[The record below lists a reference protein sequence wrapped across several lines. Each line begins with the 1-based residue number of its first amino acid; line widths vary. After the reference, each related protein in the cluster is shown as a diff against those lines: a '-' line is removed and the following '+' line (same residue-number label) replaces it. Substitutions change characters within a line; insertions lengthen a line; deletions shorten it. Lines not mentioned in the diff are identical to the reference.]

1 MDIVNGRLGDVTMK
15 TALCTIAFQDRK
27 FEDVLNLAV
36 RAGFDGVEPWGKPDH
51 MPGSYNAAEN
61 RRMARAIRERGL
73 DVSQYGSYIN
83 PVSPGFEREMAEGLD
98 TASDLGTD
106 KIRVWAG
113 SCGSSEATDEDWQ
126 KVISGFRRFA
136 DCAGDR
142 GVSLVLE
149 MHLGYL
155 CDTVRGSLRL
165 VEGVDRPNFLLN
177 FQPMY
182 TDSASRVVE
191 VARQV
196 ASRVATVHA
205 QNYTTPGRNA
215 RSLIS
220 AGYVD
225 YRAVVRELAAAGF
238 DGYLEV
244 EFVKEDDPDA
254 ALMADAAFL
263 RGLCERTG

>member
-1 MDIVNGRLGDVTMK
+1 MK
-15 TALCTIAFQDRK
+15 TALCTIAFKDRP
-27 FEDVLNLAV
+27 FEDVLDLAV

-51 MPGSYNAAEN
+51 MPAEYNAEVN
-61 RRMARAIRERGL
+61 RRIARAIRERGL
-73 DVSQYGSYIN
+73 EVSQYGSYIN
-83 PVSPGFEREMAEGLD
+83 PFSGGFEREMAEGLD
-98 TASDLGTD
+98 TASDLGANR
-106 KIRVWAG
+106 IRVWAG
-113 SCGSSEATDEDWQ
+113 SCGSDEATDEDWQ
-126 KVISGFRRFA
+126 KAIFGFRRFA
-136 DCAGDR
+136 DRAADR

-155 CDTVRGSLRL
+155 CDTAGGCMRL

-182 TDSASRVVE
+182 TDSASRVIA

-196 ASRVATVHA
+196 APHVETVHA
-205 QNYTTPGRNA
+205 QNYAAPGRNA
-215 RSLIS
+215 RSLVS

-225 YRAVVRELAAAGF
+225 YRAVVRELSAAGF

-244 EFVKEDDPDA
+244 EFVREDDPEA

-263 RGLCERTG
+263 RTLCEPKV